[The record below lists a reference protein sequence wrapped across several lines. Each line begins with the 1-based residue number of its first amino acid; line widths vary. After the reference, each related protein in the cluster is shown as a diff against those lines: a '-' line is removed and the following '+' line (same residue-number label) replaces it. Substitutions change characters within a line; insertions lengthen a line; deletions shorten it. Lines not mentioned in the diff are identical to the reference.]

1 MYKAIITDL
10 DGTLF
15 NGESLISDYSADVL
29 RRAEKKGYVI
39 IIATGRHHADADYIV
54 RNTLGIKAYRI
65 SSNGGTIVSPEGRTI
80 ARRLIKEDLAEKLL
94 SIEVPEKVYVHLYK
108 GDKWYADKYDEGSV
122 CHQALSGFMFET
134 ADLRNMDDYKYC
146 SKICFIARDE
156 EGIRFMNDTVEQF
169 KDPRLSFFFTMA
181 RCFEAMDK
189 DADKGLAVKQV
200 LRLEGID
207 KSRAVAFGD
216 GMNDKGMLEYAGKGI
231 VMGNAVAELKNA
243 LPDNEVIGPNTE
255 DSVARYIEKYML

>member
-1 MYKAIITDL
+1 MHKAIITDL

-15 NGESLISDYSADVL
+15 NGESLISGYSADII
-29 RRAEKKGYVI
+29 RRAEKKGFTI

-54 RNTLGIKAYRI
+54 RNALGIKAYCI
-65 SSNGGTIVSPEGRTI
+65 SSNGGTIVSPEGLTI
-80 ARRLIKEDLAEKLL
+80 SRHLIKEDLAEKLL
-94 SIEVPEKVYVHLYK
+94 SINVPKKVYVHLYK

-134 ADLRNMDDYKYC
+134 ADLKNMDNYADC
-146 SKICFIARDE
+146 SKICFIARDD

-189 DADKGLAVKQV
+189 NADKGLAVEQV

-207 KSRAVAFGD
+207 RSQAIAFGD

-243 LPDNEVIGPNTE
+243 LPHNEVTGFNTE
-255 DSVARYIEKYML
+255 DAVAQYIEKHLL